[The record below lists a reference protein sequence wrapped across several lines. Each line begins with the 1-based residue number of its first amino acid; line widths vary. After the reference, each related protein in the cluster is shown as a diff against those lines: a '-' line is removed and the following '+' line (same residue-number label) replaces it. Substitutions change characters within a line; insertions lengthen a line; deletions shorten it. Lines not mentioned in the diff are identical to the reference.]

1 MHLNAEWQAST
12 KSLTATAN
20 FGLERTNYMSVQDQQ
35 HGGAAVP
42 RNAASVPERSPSG
55 NVESS
60 QCSEPLLGMEDA
72 AKYLGMSTKWMY
84 RNYKT
89 LAHILIGSGPKPR
102 IKFRRCDLDAWVRR
116 HRIQ

>member
-1 MHLNAEWQAST
+1 
-12 KSLTATAN
+12 
-20 FGLERTNYMSVQDQQ
+20 MSVQDQQ

-42 RNAASVPERSPSG
+42 RNAVSVPERSPSEPSG
-55 NVESS
+55 NVEPSD
-60 QCSEPLLGMEDA
+60 CSEPLFSMEAA
-72 AKYLGMSTKWMY
+72 AKYLGMGTKWMY

-89 LAHILIGSGPKPR
+89 LAHILIGAGPKPR

>member
-1 MHLNAEWQAST
+1 M
-12 KSLTATAN
+12 
-20 FGLERTNYMSVQDQQ
+20 GVQDQQ
-35 HGGAAVP
+35 DSGEAVP
-42 RNAASVPERSPSG
+42 RNAASVPEPSPSVPRVEPSG

-60 QCSEPLLGMEDA
+60 SCSEPLFSMEEA

-102 IKFRRCDLDAWVRR
+102 IKFRRCDLDGWVRR

>member
-1 MHLNAEWQAST
+1 M
-12 KSLTATAN
+12 
-20 FGLERTNYMSVQDQQ
+20 GVQDQR
-35 HGGAAVP
+35 HSDAAVP
-42 RNAASVPERSPSG
+42 RNATSVPERSPSVSKVAPS

-60 QCSEPLLGMEDA
+60 SCSEPLFSMEDA
-72 AKYLGMSTKWMY
+72 ARYLGMSTKWMY

-89 LAHILIGSGPKPR
+89 LAHIPIGSGPKPR

>member
-1 MHLNAEWQAST
+1 
-12 KSLTATAN
+12 
-20 FGLERTNYMSVQDQQ
+20 MSVQDQQ
-35 HGGAAVP
+35 HSGAAVP
-42 RNAASVPERSPSG
+42 RNATSVPERSPSVSR
-55 NVESS
+55 VEPSEDPQPS
-60 QCSEPLLGMEDA
+60 ACSEPLFSMEDA